1 MVLRGFSNTLKLI
14 WAENEGEKKFAISTS
29 SIKKSESTEFFHYQG
44 ASYQVLYRIYTLLAP
59 QTNTLDF
66 VDIGSGMG
74 RAVFVAEFFGY
85 KNLAGIELDKDL
97 FNKAIE
103 NVKTYS
109 LKNKASNIQF
119 INANALDY
127 EYKNKPTV
135 YFLFNPFNE
144 LVLEKVLNRIV
155 ASTKEETWFV
165 YMNPKYA
172 NKFIPEKFESVFEF
186 KTKRYLEAVIYKLKL

>member
-1 MVLRGFSNTLKLI
+1 
-14 WAENEGEKKFAISTS
+14 
-29 SIKKSESTEFFHYQG
+29 
-44 ASYQVLYRIYTLLAP
+44 
-59 QTNTLDF
+59 
-66 VDIGSGMG
+66 MG
-74 RAVFVAEFFGY
+74 RAVFVAESFGY
-85 KNLAGIELDKDL
+85 KNLTGIELDIDL
-97 FNKAIE
+97 FNKAIK

-155 ASTKEETWFV
+155 AATKEETWFV

-172 NKFIPEKFESVFEF
+172 NKFIPEKFEIVFEL
-186 KTKRYLEAVIYKLKL
+186 KTKRYLEAMIYKLKL